1 MESHIF
7 TDIPGGLEALGM
19 IRRLDPENFYDYLDP
34 SQLPCICDCIAGDI
48 VASCS
53 GDRIGILSRDLAGS
67 LCVVKFMV
75 RQGQDNIYRYSPDYV
90 DTFDRMATPQ
100 EVKILR
106 RIKEIIDQQQDG

>member
-1 MESHIF
+1 
-7 TDIPGGLEALGM
+7 M

-48 VASCS
+48 VASS
-53 GDRIGILSRDLAGS
+53 NGDRIGILSRDLAGS

-75 RQGQDNIYRYSPDYV
+75 RQGQDNIYRHSTDYV

-106 RIKEIIDQQQDG
+106 RVKEIIDQQQDG